1 MIKMVPSAWRISLWP
16 GPEPFRN
23 VLPTSRTEAHDM
35 EVDMESYPM
44 SIMELV
50 LPEGA
55 EVTVCARKM
64 KCRPQILVGS
74 TLYCL
79 VMCSHSGVVLV
90 WMPSLH
96 KDSFI
101 CRQAD

>member
-1 MIKMVPSAWRISLWP
+1 MFYQGAEPKLMIWKLIW
-16 GPEPFRN
+16 
-23 VLPTSRTEAHDM
+23 SRTPRVSWA
-35 EVDMESYPM
+35 
-44 SIMELV
+44 LV

-64 KCRPQILVGS
+64 KYRSQILVILVGS
-74 TLYCL
+74 TIYCL
-79 VMCSHSGVVLV
+79 VMCSQSGVVFV